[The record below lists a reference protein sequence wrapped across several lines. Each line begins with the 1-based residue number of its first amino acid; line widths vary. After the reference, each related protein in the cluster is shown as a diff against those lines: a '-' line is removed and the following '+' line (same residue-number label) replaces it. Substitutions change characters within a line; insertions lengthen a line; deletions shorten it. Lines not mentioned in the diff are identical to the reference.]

1 MTAPGHSTSSLG
13 QTYVLAGPR
22 ADSRTNCSSL
32 ATRRLDERPPTGMSV
47 ARMASH
53 DRWPYNAC
61 MRPSSLASTGTLSAI
76 DSDRELSVVSAD
88 EESGGP
94 LVLDGPFIE
103 TKELA
108 FARLRR
114 GSHKGIQRRDDT

>member
-1 MTAPGHSTSSLG
+1 MN
-13 QTYVLAGPR
+13 V
-22 ADSRTNCSSL
+22 
-32 ATRRLDERPPTGMSV
+32 AT
-47 ARMASH
+47 MASR
-53 DRWPYNAC
+53 DRWPYKIR
-61 MRPSSLASTGTLSAI
+61 MKSLWLASAGAVVAI
-76 DSDRELSVVSAD
+76 DDGSSVSPPVSQD

-114 GSHKGIQRRDDT
+114 GSHKRVPRRDDT